1 MPSTTIKN
9 SLFLGSVLARN
20 GLSHIPIA
28 FVLVLLTF
36 LVGLFVMFRFLDF
49 RILLELQALHLL
61 VMELGLDP
69 HQAFKF
75 FPILLR
81 FFGFS
86 LNSGISVFLLAG
98 SCFIRLEIGNLL
110 GVLGFFSLICAV
122 LGSIISCPLTAL
134 LSPPAA
140 LCFNIELMIFI
151 VKFVCIICFFI
162 LALASSCPFP
172 VLINPLLIAQ
182 GFFPLRQFG
191 PFCGGLG
198 CSPGLIRVSV
208 PGHENILNG
217 HAPHFQSLLEFYLC
231 CAFHGARNRRSAK
244 VCR

>member
-1 MPSTTIKN
+1 VPSTTIKN

-20 GLSHIPIA
+20 GLSHISIA

-49 RILLELQALHLL
+49 RILLELQALHLI

-122 LGSIISCPLTAL
+122 LGSILSCPLAAL

-162 LALASSCPFP
+162 LALAIFYPCACELLPFP
-172 VLINPLLIAQ
+172 GPHQPTAHRAGILPSSPVWPILWVPWLLSRIDT
-182 GFFPLRQFG
+182 R
-191 PFCGGLG
+191 
-198 CSPGLIRVSV
+198 
-208 PGHENILNG
+208 
-217 HAPHFQSLLEFYLC
+217 
-231 CAFHGARNRRSAK
+231 
-244 VCR
+244 